1 MDPRQE
7 ELTKFLAQELPTL
20 SVTVVG
26 TVVTLKDS
34 EKEILSIAGTSS
46 EDACAKMLEL
56 LVDAF
61 ICAKLSLQFGDA
73 LAGIIIVKH

>member
-1 MDPRQE
+1 MDRQE

-26 TVVTLKDS
+26 TVVTLKNS
-34 EKEILSIAGTSS
+34 EKEILSITGTSS
-46 EDACAKMLEL
+46 EDACAQMLEL
-56 LVDAF
+56 VVDAL
-61 ICAKLSLQFGDA
+61 ICAKLRRHFGNA